1 MRVIAGT
8 CRGRVLISLDGNDV
22 RPTTDKVKEAIFSAI
37 QFDLPDAHVL
47 DLFSGTGQ
55 MGIEALSRGA
65 EQVDFLDASLK
76 SIQCTKKNIQ
86 LLGLENRTKVI
97 QQDSIS
103 YLKLTQEKYHLA
115 ILDPPY
121 HKEIL
126 LQALPLLSDHLFIG
140 GKAICEHESEL
151 ILPAQI
157 ELLSVKKRYRYGKI
171 AVTVYEKV
179 DKV

>member
-1 MRVIAGT
+1 MHILS
-8 CRGRVLISLDGNDV
+8 LI
-22 RPTTDKVKEAIFSAI
+22 VKNYSYCSYFKLQYII
-37 QFDLPDAHVL
+37 
-47 DLFSGTGQ
+47 
-55 MGIEALSRGA
+55 I
-65 EQVDFLDASLK
+65 LK

-179 DKV
+179 DEV